1 MKRWIVIALALCLAL
16 FAGIAGYFYSQ
27 SADMAPDGPWISQE
41 TPLLVQDVRVYDL
54 DGRLAY
60 RGAVDLAPELAR
72 IERGERD
79 PHRNDG
85 SVFQNREG
93 RLPTRERGYYREYV
107 VRTPT
112 IRHAGPQRL
121 VIGQGG
127 EVYYTAD
134 HYQSFLRV
142 Q

>member
-1 MKRWIVIALALCLAL
+1 MKKLIAIALALCLAL
-16 FAGIAGYFYSQ
+16 FAGIAGYFYGQ
-27 SADMAPDGPWISQE
+27 SPDTAPDGPWISQE
-41 TPLLVQDVRVYDL
+41 NPLLVQDVRVYDL

-60 RGAVDLAPELAR
+60 RGTVDLTPELAR

-93 RLPTRERGYYREYV
+93 RLPAQERGYYREYV

>member
-1 MKRWIVIALALCLAL
+1 MKRSVTLLFTLLMVLMTGLTGCFSPSDSEPGGQVGADAALIVK
-16 FAGIAGYFYSQ
+16 
-27 SADMAPDGPWISQE
+27 
-41 TPLLVQDVRVYDL
+41 DVRVHDL
-54 DGRLAY
+54 DGRLAFQ
-60 RGAVDLAPELAR
+60 GDVDLAPELAR

-93 RLPTRERGYYREYV
+93 RLPARERGYYREYV
-107 VRTPT
+107 VRTPG

-121 VIGQGG
+121 VIGQEG

-134 HYQSFLRV
+134 HYRTFTRIR
-142 Q
+142 